1 MTRGRGELSLLAK
14 LSPDR
19 MFVLCGRCGGDM
31 AYVAMVRDEYRDGS
45 GWSNPYRVLRF
56 VAGWRPEQGVK
67 RGVWV
72 FPPQALEQFARG
84 RSPYQ
89 HPMWSVEPEIG
100 LFGGK
105 EPTRLPVWA
114 VCPSCHSKQELDAAA
129 LDVRPGGAIDHAI
142 LGDYVIVPGRR
153 PTG

>member
-1 MTRGRGELSLLAK
+1 MTGGRGKLSLQAT

-45 GWSNPYRVLRF
+45 GWSDPYRVLRF
-56 VAGWRPEQGVK
+56 CAGWRLDK
-67 RGVWV
+67 RGAWV
-72 FPPQALEQFARG
+72 LSPQALAQLARG

-89 HPMWSVEPEIG
+89 HPKWWLEPVIG
-100 LFGGK
+100 LFGNR

-129 LDVRPGGAIDHAI
+129 LDVRPGDAIDQAI
-142 LGDYVIVPGRR
+142 LGAYVIVPGRR
-153 PTG
+153 PTD

>member
-1 MTRGRGELSLLAK
+1 MTGGRRKLSLQAK

-31 AYVAMVRDEYRDGS
+31 AYVALDRHEFRDGS
-45 GWSNPYRVLRF
+45 GWSEPFRVLRF
-56 VAGWRPEQGVK
+56 AAGWRPDKV
-67 RGVWV
+67 GVWI
-72 FPPQALEQFARG
+72 FPSQALEQLARG

-89 HPMWSVEPEIG
+89 HPQWWREPAIG
-100 LFGGK
+100 LYGGK

-129 LDVRPGGAIDHAI
+129 LDVRPGDAFDEAI
-142 LGDYVIVPGRR
+142 LGAYVIVPGRR
-153 PTG
+153 PTD

>member
-1 MTRGRGELSLLAK
+1 
-14 LSPDR
+14 

-31 AYVAMVRDEYRDGS
+31 AYVAMMRDEYRDGS
-45 GWSNPYRVLRF
+45 GWSDPYRVLRF
-56 VAGWRPEQGVK
+56 CAGWRLDE
-67 RGVWV
+67 REVWV
-72 FPPQALEQFARG
+72 LPPQALAQLARG

-89 HPMWSVEPEIG
+89 HPKWWLEPAIG
-100 LFGGK
+100 LFGNR

-129 LDVRPGGAIDHAI
+129 LDVRPGDAIDHAI

-153 PTG
+153 PTD